1 MSARQQVC
9 SRVRALCGVI
19 REDLQELGTDGGP
32 AELMEA
38 KRQLMLLT
46 AAVNQLERS
55 APVASAVP
63 RWNATNFPGLAL
75 LNGQRWQRTR
85 ADLEKLKREEDA

>member
-19 REDLQELGTDGGP
+19 REDLQGLGAEGGP
-32 AELMEA
+32 AELIEA

-55 APVASAVP
+55 EPVTRAVP
-63 RWNATNFPGLAL
+63 RWNATNFPGLKL
-75 LNGQRWQRTR
+75 LQGKGG
-85 ADLEKLKREEDA
+85 AA